1 MAMLPSPLIPD
12 ANQWIA
18 ARQAGYEQGEAQRRR
33 NLLLE
38 AGALAAASPAMS
50 APTVAP
56 AAAGGMNAYSSAIS
70 SIESGGRYDAIGPA
84 TRSGDRAYGK
94 YQVMGA
100 NIPAWTRKHLGRE
113 LTPQQFLADKDAQEK
128 VFAGEF
134 GGYVQKYGNPQD
146 AASMWFSGRPAAQG
160 AGRNDGYTSQPEY
173 LRRFNAALGGG
184 GTPAPVQTVQA
195 RPLDPDA
202 PLRNASNAL
211 LRGGELQAGLGL
223 QNQLFERSEKARAQ
237 ADARRKEGE
246 ALFGELALRADTPE
260 KWARAV
266 EMARQ
271 GGLPVAGLEDFSAR
285 EFVIA
290 RAGKQ
295 MDYMSAGKRV
305 FNKTT
310 GQYVPVDPNAP
321 ADVDSPDFS
330 KNPVYGVDAQGNTVI
345 LQLNDAGG
353 AGLTKLPEGVRV
365 GKDPVR
371 IDAGTETV
379 LLDPVTRQRIGS
391 IPKNVAGEA
400 AQKKTGEGI
409 AERNLNQPE
418 AQLKVETAVANLDA
432 LRDEVRK
439 LKSMPGLSSATGAW
453 QSRLPNVWQ
462 STADADSSIN
472 NIKGKA
478 ATSAL
483 QAMRDASRTG
493 GAVGNVTEKEW
504 PILESMIGNLDR
516 SQGDKLFVE
525 RLNELEKYTEDAKA
539 RIISAHQR
547 AYGPSGQAG
556 PSNGALDD
564 ARAAISRGAP
574 RDAVIQRLRENGI
587 DPSGL

>member
-56 AAAGGMNAYSSAIS
+56 AAGGMNAYSNAIS

-94 YQVMGA
+94 YQVMGV

-184 GTPAPVQTVQA
+184 GAPAPVQAVQA

-223 QNQLFERSEKARAQ
+223 QNQLYERSEKARAQ
-237 ADARRKEGE
+237 AEARRKEGE

-285 EFVIA
+285 DFVIA

-305 FNKTT
+305 FNKTLDK
-310 GQYVPVDPNAP
+310 YVPVDPNAP
-321 ADVDSPDFS
+321 ADEDDEFGLAPVQGTDEKGNPILYQLS
-330 KNPVYGVDAQGNTVI
+330 KSGRPAKRVEFPPNFTPTKPYEWRDVGTGFQAYDK
-345 LQLNDAGG
+345 
-353 AGLTKLPEGVRV
+353 LTNRPGPFVP
-365 GKDPVR
+365 KD
-371 IDAGTETV
+371 
-379 LLDPVTRQRIGS
+379 
-391 IPKNVAGEA
+391 VAGEA
-400 AQKKTGEGI
+400 AQKEIGEARGQAVVDLPRQTDNANAALQTI
-409 AERNLNQPE
+409 AEIRNHPGRSFGTGGTGILPGVPGTQ
-418 AQLKVETAVANLDA
+418 QRDFIA
-432 LRDEVRK
+432 LVDQ
-439 LKSMPGLSSATGAW
+439 A
-453 QSRLPNVWQ
+453 
-462 STADADSSIN
+462 
-472 NIKGKA
+472 KGKA
-478 ATSAL
+478 FLEAFNTL
-483 QAMRDASRTG
+483 KGG
-493 GAVGNVTEKEW
+493 GAITEIEGKKATDA
-504 PILESMIGNLDR
+504 IARLDR
-516 SQGDKLFVE
+516 TQSEVGFLK
-525 RLNELEKYTEDAKA
+525 
-539 RIISAHQR
+539 
-547 AYGPSGQAG
+547 
-556 PSNGALDD
+556 ALDD
-564 ARAAISRGAP
+564 LE
-574 RDAVIQRLRENGI
+574 AVIRAGLGRAQKKAGGQSGGAADAPKQRLRFNPETGE
-587 DPSGL
+587 LE

>member
-50 APTVAP
+50 APAVAP
-56 AAAGGMNAYSSAIS
+56 AAAGGMNAYSNAIS

-100 NIPAWTRKHLGRE
+100 NIPAWTKKHLGRE

-184 GTPAPVQTVQA
+184 APAPVQTVQA

-237 ADARRKEGE
+237 AEARRKEGE

-271 GGLPVAGLEDFSAR
+271 GGLNVAGLEDFSAR
-285 EFVIA
+285 DFVMA
-290 RAGKQ
+290 RAGKS
-295 MDYMSAGKRV
+295 MDYMSAGKNGIY
-305 FNKTT
+305 NKTL
-310 GQYVPVDPNAP
+310 GRYEPRDPNAP
-321 ADVDSPDFS
+321 ADAESLS
-330 KNPVYGVDAQGNTVI
+330 KNATWVQDAEGNYHI
-345 LQLNDAGG
+345 AQLNESGDPRIAKFPEGIKVLPPTFTVD
-353 AGLTKLPEGVRV
+353 AGLTQEVRARP
-365 GKDPVR
+365 GGG
-371 IDAGTETV
+371 AMN
-379 LLDPVTRQRIGS
+379 S

-400 AQKKTGEGI
+400 RQKEIGKGQGERTIAKPAANSSMRNSLNGLKRLSDEAFSLKGMEGVEGMTGVIQGSGMI
-409 AERNLNQPE
+409 P
-418 AQLKVETAVANLDA
+418 T
-432 LRDEVRK
+432 VR
-439 LKSMPGLSSATGAW
+439 
-453 QSRLPNVWQ
+453 QN
-462 STADADSSIN
+462 TADAEAKLTTLKSQIAFSV
-472 NIKGKA
+472 
-478 ATSAL
+478 L
-483 QAMRDASRTG
+483 QAMRDASKTG
-493 GAVGNVTEKEW
+493 GALGAVSDKEMTLLENNLAALEKQQST
-504 PILESMIGNLDR
+504 PAFKASLDR
-516 SQGDKLFVE
+516 IVEYAQGAME
-525 RLNELEKYTEDAKA
+525 RL
-539 RIISAHQR
+539 
-547 AYGPSGQAG
+547 
-556 PSNGALDD
+556 
-564 ARAAISRGAP
+564 RAAYRDTYGQDFDEGGAGEGAP
-574 RDAVIQRLRENGI
+574 RIDLGGGSGGFKVLRVR
-587 DPSGL
+587 

>member
-1 MAMLPSPLIPD
+1 MGTFTSPLIPD
-12 ANQWIA
+12 SRQWA
-18 ARQAGYEQGEAQRRR
+18 ESYNRGFEQGEALRRR

-56 AAAGGMNAYSSAIS
+56 AAGGMNAYSNAIS
-70 SIESGGRYDAIGPA
+70 SIESGGRYDTIGPA

-146 AASMWFSGRPAAQG
+146 AASMWFSGRPAEQG

-184 GTPAPVQTVQA
+184 GAPAPVQAVQA

-223 QNQLFERSEKARAQ
+223 QNQLYERSEKARAQ
-237 ADARRKEGE
+237 AEARRKEGE

-310 GQYVPVDPNAP
+310 GQYVPADPNAP
-321 ADVDSPDFS
+321 TDAESLS
-330 KNPVYGVDAQGNTVI
+330 KQGTFVQDENGNWQI
-345 LQLNDAGG
+345 AQLNESGDPRIAKFPPGYRVMPPTYTVGTGTSEQVLSRPGG
-353 AGLTKLPEGVRV
+353 
-365 GKDPVR
+365 
-371 IDAGTETV
+371 TV
-379 LLDPVTRQRIGS
+379 MNS
-391 IPKNVAGEA
+391 IPKDVAGEA
-400 AQKKTGEGI
+400 LAKEAGKSQ
-409 AERNLNQPE
+409 AERQAQQPE

-432 LRDEVRK
+432 LRDEVKK

-483 QAMRDASRTG
+483 QAMRDASKTG

-547 AYGPSGQAG
+547 AYGSSGQAG
-556 PSNGALDD
+556 PSSGAIDS
-564 ARAAISRGAP
+564 ARAAIARGAP

>member
-56 AAAGGMNAYSSAIS
+56 AAGGMSAYSNAIS

-184 GTPAPVQTVQA
+184 GAPAPVQTVQA

-237 ADARRKEGE
+237 AEARRKEGE

-290 RAGKQ
+290 RAGKSPEF
-295 MDYMSAGKRV
+295 MAVGKRV
-305 FNKTT
+305 FNKSD
-310 GQYVPVDPNAP
+310 GSFVPDPASQGADNVSDGAGELEKGMRWRMRDGKLDLDASGRPIAEPIPGSPREAVTAEVAARIGLADKFKKDAP
-321 ADVDSPDFS
+321 NLRADI
-330 KNPVYGVDAQGNTVI
+330 Q
-345 LQLNDAGG
+345 GG
-353 AGLTKLPEGVRV
+353 ALGGMDFYLKRGKAGDILRRIEDGQEALVRNLTGAGMNLQEAESYAERFSPGRL
-365 GKDPVR
+365 D
-371 IDAGTETV
+371 GTETI
-379 LLDPVTRQRIGS
+379 LSKFD
-391 IPKNVAGEA
+391 
-400 AQKKTGEGI
+400 
-409 AERNLNQPE
+409 NLV
-418 AQLKVETAVANLDA
+418 KNLDA
-432 LRDEVRK
+432 VQERVMIGRGVAGVDR
-439 LKSMPGLSSATGAW
+439 
-453 QSRLPNVWQ
+453 
-462 STADADSSIN
+462 TAPQTTDAPQI
-472 NIKGKA
+472 
-478 ATSAL
+478 
-483 QAMRDASRTG
+483 
-493 GAVGNVTEKEW
+493 GAVEDGYRFKGGN
-504 PILESMIGNLDR
+504 
-516 SQGDKLFVE
+516 
-525 RLNELEKYTEDAKA
+525 
-539 RIISAHQR
+539 
-547 AYGPSGQAG
+547 PS
-556 PSNGALDD
+556 
-564 ARAAISRGAP
+564 
-574 RDAVIQRLRENGI
+574 
-587 DPSGL
+587 DPKSWEPVH

>member
-1 MAMLPSPLIPD
+1 MALPSPLIPD

-18 ARQAGYEQGEAQRRR
+18 ARRAGYEQGNEERRR

-50 APTVAP
+50 APVVAP
-56 AAAGGMNAYSSAIS
+56 AAAGGMNAYSNAIS
-70 SIESGGRYDAIGPA
+70 SVESGGRYDAIGPA

-184 GTPAPVQTVQA
+184 ASAPVQTVQA

-237 ADARRKEGE
+237 AEARRKEGE

-305 FNKTT
+305 FNKTLDK
-310 GQYVPVDPNAP
+310 YVPVDPNDPTAGQESEYNKNIVMGSRDGQTVP
-321 ADVDSPDFS
+321 LQFS
-330 KNPVYGVDAQGNTVI
+330 DQGTSI
-345 LQLNDAGG
+345 E
-353 AGLTKLPEGVRV
+353 TKLPPGVTI

-371 IDAGTETV
+371 IDTGTEV
-379 LLDPVTRQRIGS
+379 ILLDPVTRQRIGS
-391 IPKNVAGEA
+391 IPKDVFGEA
-400 AQKKTGEGI
+400 AAKKIGEMTGQ
-409 AERNLNQPE
+409 ARVDLP
-418 AQLKVETAVANLDA
+418 KVESAARTLFSLIDQTADDKSLSSVTGPLQGRTFNLSGGAVRAQSRINQLTGQAFLQAFEELKGAGQITEKEGEKATQAKTRLGEQAVGDA
-432 LRDEVRK
+432 DYRAALKEFRDEVVRLVK
-439 LKSMPGLSSATGAW
+439 L
-453 QSRLPNVWQ
+453 
-462 STADADSSIN
+462 
-472 NIKGKA
+472 
-478 ATSAL
+478 
-483 QAMRDASRTG
+483 
-493 GAVGNVTEKEW
+493 
-504 PILESMIGNLDR
+504 
-516 SQGDKLFVE
+516 
-525 RLNELEKYTEDAKA
+525 A
-539 RIISAHQR
+539 RQR
-547 AYGPSGQAG
+547 AAG
-556 PSNGALDD
+556 PQMNLPAAPPATEAAPESAPTDALDQ
-564 ARAAISRGAP
+564 ARAAIDRGAD
-574 RDAVIQRLRENGI
+574 RNAVIQRLRENGI